1 LLLYFSFV
9 SRQVYCKKIMT
20 TVLVVEDTIS
30 EQDLI
35 VGYLVESGYSVIT
48 ATNGQDAIAKIT
60 GKKLDVVVTD
70 LVMPGMSGLEL
81 CRSLK
86 KNIETKDVPIVACT
100 SKNQELDK
108 LWGMKQGIDVYIT
121 KPFSREDIL
130 RAVRSVA

>member
-1 LLLYFSFV
+1 LTNSVAIAIHDILIKNKELKH
-9 SRQVYCKKIMT
+9 CKKIMT

-70 LVMPGMSGLEL
+70 LVMP
-81 CRSLK
+81 
-86 KNIETKDVPIVACT
+86 
-100 SKNQELDK
+100 
-108 LWGMKQGIDVYIT
+108 
-121 KPFSREDIL
+121 
-130 RAVRSVA
+130 